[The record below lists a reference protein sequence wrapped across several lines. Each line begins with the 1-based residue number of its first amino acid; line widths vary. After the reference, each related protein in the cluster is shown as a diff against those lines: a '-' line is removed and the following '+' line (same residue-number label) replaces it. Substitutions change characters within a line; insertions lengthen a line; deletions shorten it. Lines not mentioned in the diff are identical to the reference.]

1 MRPSG
6 RAIIRIV
13 PTLQLLHLQTTTLQI
28 RSGSARSPT
37 AHPARPSP
45 IAQAGSPPSRHRNAP
60 PRRRL
65 RRDRALTIRPLPQRN
80 HVATHQRLLVVDVYV
95 VGHESPRRGAVRP
108 RVDVLVARSPRQQRR
123 LGLHPVLM
131 RRLILLRYFVRQRQ
145 CISSKL
151 SVSVACPKKTEPRS
165 PPKSIG
171 ERRSPH
177 FLFLT
182 SPPSV
187 PSHLASP
194 CARYFP
200 SPSQSSRVI
209 PFRSHTTRPLR
220 TVNSQSSLRVPF
232 MRAP

>member
-13 PTLQLLHLQTTTLQI
+13 PALQLLHLQTTTLQI

-65 RRDRALTIRPLPQRN
+65 
-80 HVATHQRLLVVDVYV
+80 
-95 VGHESPRRGAVRP
+95 
-108 RVDVLVARSPRQQRR
+108 
-123 LGLHPVLM
+123 GLHPVLM
-131 RRLILLRYFVRQRQ
+131 RRLKLLSSLVRQRQ

>member
-13 PTLQLLHLQTTTLQI
+13 PTRQLLHLQTTTLQI
-28 RSGSARSPT
+28 RPASARSPT

-80 HVATHQRLLVVDVYV
+80 HVATHQRLLVVDLYV

-131 RRLILLRYFVRQRQ
+131 RRLILLRYPVRQRQ

-165 PPKSIG
+165 PPKSNW
-171 ERRSPH
+171 RAS
-177 FLFLT
+177 
-182 SPPSV
+182 
-187 PSHLASP
+187 LASLP
-194 CARYFP
+194 LP
-200 SPSQSSRVI
+200 HLSPQRPVPLSI
-209 PFRSHTTRPLR
+209 PLR
-220 TVNSQSSLRVPF
+220 QILPQPLPILPRNPVQVPHH
-232 MRAP
+232 APVADRKST